1 MLEQRDTAQ
10 QASAFG
16 ARTRAHGRARR
27 PTGTNTNT
35 DAVARTLAC
44 ARART
49 LACAPRAHRLLM
61 NSSAKS
67 DDFGPAPRYSAMYSR
82 TSSGE
87 VSDIR
92 KYTSVV
98 SSLPVSDLS
107 CRLAHHKRQRAG

>member
-1 MLEQRDTAQ
+1 MGSCGSKGMAQ
-10 QASAFG
+10 QASAL
-16 ARTRAHGRARR
+16 RTDRR
-27 PTGTNTNT
+27 
-35 DAVARTLAC
+35 
-44 ARART
+44 
-49 LACAPRAHRLLM
+49 LM